1 MCLPTF
7 YRNIKFTGM
16 IFVMRGE
23 EEENMGDVKRMM
35 AEEELREVKVVVIII
50 NVEGGR
56 GQEEVVLGERV
67 RKRVVKEM
75 EEESRVMV
83 EVCNV
88 KDSKEVMELMMKV
101 GKRM

>member
-16 IFVMRGE
+16 IYVMKELDEIEEVDVGE
-23 EEENMGDVKRMM
+23 VKRRM

-50 NVEGGR
+50 NVVAVR
-56 GQEEVVLGERV
+56 GKEETAERV
-67 RKRVVKEM
+67 KKRVEKEM
-75 EEESRVMV
+75 EEESNVIV

-88 KDSKEVMELMMKV
+88 
-101 GKRM
+101 